1 MPPHTSARDF
11 LLVRAGESV
20 AHWVSTVYCNYER
33 SSTVASM
40 KALQIQQLGSL
51 DDIEIVE
58 VDSPDLSP
66 GHIRVAVLASGL
78 NYVDSLMIEGK
89 YQIKPPVP
97 YRPGSEIVGRVIEV
111 ASDVTNLKIGDR
123 VFSPSG
129 GFADEAVLSS
139 SRVIAIPDQLSDGQ
153 GATFMQSYLTAWF
166 AFHKRA
172 QVREGATMLVLGAGG
187 GVGLAAVDLGV
198 AMGMR
203 VIAAASSPEKR
214 QLALDRGAFAAIDVL
229 NEDVKLRTRELCGGG
244 VDMVY
249 DPVGGDLAEACL
261 RALAPFGQYLVVGFV
276 GGIPRL
282 PANHVLLTNRTV
294 VGVDWGAWVGRNIVE
309 NQGMLVDV
317 LAQIAAG
324 KLHPVEPVTYP
335 MSKAVQ
341 AMRDLQDRKIAGK
354 VALVPVFD

>member
-1 MPPHTSARDF
+1 
-11 LLVRAGESV
+11 
-20 AHWVSTVYCNYER
+20 
-33 SSTVASM
+33 M

-58 VDSPDLSP
+58 IDSPVLSP
-66 GHIRVAVLASGL
+66 GQIRVTVLASGL

-97 YRPGSEIVGRVIEV
+97 YRPGSEIVGRVVEV

-129 GFADEAVLSS
+129 GFADEAVLSA

-214 QLALDRGAFAAIDVL
+214 QLGLDRGAFAAINVL

-249 DPVGGDLAEACL
+249 DPVGGDLAEPCL

-294 VGVDWGAWVGRNIVE
+294 VGVDWGAWVGRNIEE
-309 NQGMLVDV
+309 NQGMLIEV
-317 LAQIAAG
+317 LAEIAAG

>member
-1 MPPHTSARDF
+1 
-11 LLVRAGESV
+11 
-20 AHWVSTVYCNYER
+20 
-33 SSTVASM
+33 M

-58 VDSPDLSP
+58 IDSSDLSP
-66 GHIRVAVLASGL
+66 GQIRVAVLASGL

-129 GFADEAVLSS
+129 GFADEAVVSAT
-139 SRVIAIPDQLSDGQ
+139 RVIPIPNQLSDGQ

-203 VIAAASSPEKR
+203 VIAAASSSEKR

-249 DPVGGDLAEACL
+249 DPVGGDLAEPCL

-294 VGVDWGAWVGRNIVE
+294 VGVDWGAWVGRNIEE
-309 NQGMLVDV
+309 NQGMLIEV
-317 LAQIAAG
+317 LAEIAAG
-324 KLHPVEPVTYP
+324 KLHPVEPVMYP

>member
-294 VGVDWGAWVGRNIVE
+294 VGIDWGAWVGRNIVE

>member
-1 MPPHTSARDF
+1 
-11 LLVRAGESV
+11 
-20 AHWVSTVYCNYER
+20 
-33 SSTVASM
+33 M
-40 KALQIQQLGSL
+40 KALQVQQLGSL
-51 DDIEIVE
+51 DDIEIV
-58 VDSPDLSP
+58 VFDSPDLLP
-66 GHIRVAVLASGL
+66 GQIRVAVLASGL

-111 ASDVTNLKIGDR
+111 ASDVTNVKIGDR

-129 GFADEAVLSS
+129 GFADEAVLSAM
-139 SRVIAIPDQLSDGQ
+139 RVIPIPDQLSDGQ

-172 QVREGATMLVLGAGG
+172 HVREGATMLVLGAGG

-203 VIAAASSPEKR
+203 VIAAASSAEKR

-249 DPVGGDLAEACL
+249 DPVGGDLAESCL

-294 VGVDWGAWVGRNIVE
+294 VGVDWGAWVGRNVAE
-309 NQGMLVDV
+309 NQEMLVEV
-317 LAQIAAG
+317 LAEIAAG

>member
-1 MPPHTSARDF
+1 MKTM
-11 LLVRAGESV
+11 LVQE
-20 AHWVSTVYCNYER
+20 
-33 SSTVASM
+33 
-40 KALQIQQLGSL
+40 LGSL
-51 DDIEIVE
+51 DALTVVEIESAELIA
-58 VDSPDLSP
+58 
-66 GHIRVAVLASGL
+66 GHVRIAITACGL

-97 YRPGSEIVGRVIEV
+97 YRPGSEVVGTVIEV
-111 ASDVTNLKIGDR
+111 SPDVTNLKIGDR
-123 VFSPSG
+123 VFAPIGVG
-129 GFADEAVLSS
+129 GFSDEAVVSAMRL
-139 SRVIAIPDQLSDGQ
+139 IPIPDELTDGQ

-166 AFHKRA
+166 AFHHRA
-172 QVREGATMLVLGAGG
+172 TIREGATMLVLGAGG

-198 AMGMR
+198 AMGLR
-203 VIAAASSPEKR
+203 VIAAASSEEKR

-229 NEDVKLRTRELCGGG
+229 TEDVKARTRELCGGG

-249 DPVGGDLAEACL
+249 DPVGGDLAEQCL

-294 VGVDWGAWVGRNIVE
+294 VGVDWGAWVGRHQAE
-309 NQGMLVDV
+309 NAGMLMEV
-317 LAQIAAG
+317 LSFIKQG

-335 MSKAVQ
+335 MSQAVQ

-354 VALVPVFD
+354 VALLPIFS

>member
-1 MPPHTSARDF
+1 
-11 LLVRAGESV
+11 
-20 AHWVSTVYCNYER
+20 
-33 SSTVASM
+33 M
-40 KALQIQQLGSL
+40 KTLQVQQLGSL
-51 DDIEIVE
+51 DAIEVVDVE
-58 VDSPDLSP
+58 SPELLA
-66 GHIRVAVLASGL
+66 GHIRVAILASGL
-78 NYVDSLMIEGK
+78 NYVDSLLIEGK

-97 YRPGSEIVGRVIEV
+97 FRPGSEIVGRVIEV
-111 ASDVTNLKIGDR
+111 ASDVTNVKIGDR
-123 VFSPSG
+123 IFSPSG
-129 GFADEAVLSS
+129 GFAEEAVLHA
-139 SRVIAIPDQLSDGQ
+139 SRVIAIPDQLTDGQ

-172 QVREGATMLVLGAGG
+172 QIRQGATMLVLGAGG

-203 VIAAASSPEKR
+203 VIAAASSAEKR
-214 QLALDRGAFAAIDVL
+214 QLALDRGAFAAIDIL
-229 NEDVKLRTRELCGGG
+229 TEDVKLRTRELCGGG
-244 VDMVY
+244 VDVVY
-249 DPVGGDLAEACL
+249 DPVGGELAEPCL

-317 LAQIAAG
+317 LAEIAAG
-324 KLHPVEPVTYP
+324 KLHPVEPVMYP

>member
-1 MPPHTSARDF
+1 MLIFMHLKTQLYIDGKWIDGASTMPVTDPSD
-11 LLVRAGESV
+11 ESV
-20 AHWVSTVYCNYER
+20 IANV
-33 SSTVASM
+33 
-40 KALQIQQLGSL
+40 Q
-51 DDIEIVE
+51 
-58 VDSPDLSP
+58 
-66 GHIRVAVLASGL
+66 
-78 NYVDSLMIEGK
+78 
-89 YQIKPPVP
+89 
-97 YRPGSEIVGRVIEV
+97 V
-111 ASDVTNLKIGDR
+111 ASDKECAQAVDAAAKAFKSWSKTAPRVRAEILRKAFEIMVAESDR
-123 VFSPSG
+123 LAEIISKENGKVLSDAKGEILYAAEFFRW
-129 GFADEAVLSS
+129 FAEEAVLSED
-139 SRVIAIPDQLSDGQ
+139 RVIAIPDQLSDGQ

-249 DPVGGDLAEACL
+249 DPVGGELAEPCL

-309 NQGMLVDV
+309 NQGMLVEV
-317 LAQIAAG
+317 LAGIASG
-324 KLHPVEPVTYP
+324 KLHPVEPVMYP
-335 MSKAVQ
+335 MSQAVQ

-354 VALVPVFD
+354 VALIPQFD